1 MGEREEIKGW
11 LSGRMPKDWE
21 VTVGDLHMDP
31 QEVLVTLRLKDVE
44 SPEGDLEAA
53 RIGRIQQFREDTRDA
68 RITISQEA
76 HRKYG
81 RILSWGAECG
91 EVRQMFTHLALPVMT
106 RLRIAERE
114 VLDALVASGI
124 ARSRAHAPA
133 KRRTR
138 RACGPSSPRMVSG
151 IEVHGKDT
159 FTNEEIFLRAP
170 DITAEL
176 KGDPTTNERDRAGG
190 PELPGFLLSA

>member
-1 MGEREEIKGW
+1 MGERDEIKGW

-21 VTVGDLHMDP
+21 VTVGDLQMDP

-76 HRKYG
+76 QRKYG

-124 ARSRAHAPA
+124 ARSRAHALA
-133 KRRTR
+133 WCVALVRQHEAEWLK
-138 RACGPSSPRMVSG
+138 
-151 IEVHGKDT
+151 
-159 FTNEEIFLRAP
+159 
-170 DITAEL
+170 EL
-176 KGDPTTNERDRAGG
+176 KQAMESVARVRSQAPKLN
-190 PELPGFLLSA
+190 

>member
-1 MGEREEIKGW
+1 MGERDEIKGW

-21 VTVGDLHMDP
+21 VTVGDLQMDP

-44 SPEGDLEAA
+44 NPEGDLEAA

-76 HRKYG
+76 QRKYG

-124 ARSRAHAPA
+124 ARSRAHALA
-133 KRRTR
+133 WCVALVRQHEAEWLK
-138 RACGPSSPRMVSG
+138 
-151 IEVHGKDT
+151 
-159 FTNEEIFLRAP
+159 
-170 DITAEL
+170 EL
-176 KGDPTTNERDRAGG
+176 KQAMESVARVRSQAPKLN
-190 PELPGFLLSA
+190 

>member
-21 VTVGDLHMDP
+21 VTVGDLQMDP

-44 SPEGDLEAA
+44 NPEGDLEAA

-76 HRKYG
+76 QRKYG

-124 ARSRAHAPA
+124 ARSRAHALA
-133 KRRTR
+133 WCVALVRQHEAEWLK
-138 RACGPSSPRMVSG
+138 
-151 IEVHGKDT
+151 
-159 FTNEEIFLRAP
+159 
-170 DITAEL
+170 EL
-176 KGDPTTNERDRAGG
+176 KQAMESVARVRSQAPKLN
-190 PELPGFLLSA
+190 